1 MRYGS
6 QALSS
11 PDLLAILLRTGTED
25 CSAAELAQRLIA
37 KFKDLRGLANASVKD
52 LSRVKGVS
60 HVRAQQIAACMELG
74 RRLAAKV
81 VESDHVISSPDDV
94 VDFLLPKLEDTK
106 REHFFALLLDTKNKV
121 IKVHTVSVGTLDAS
135 LVHPREVFKEAIA
148 SSAASI
154 IVAHNHPSGDPTPS
168 TEDRQVTTRLV
179 EAGRLLGIEVL
190 DHIVLGDDHGV
201 SFKKLGL
208 M

>member
-1 MRYGS
+1 VRYGS